1 MKKFSQKNDFQ
12 PFKYA
17 QLNKIRGLS
26 GIWVINVKELYNPQL
41 LLETISGFT

>member
-26 GIWVINVKELYNPQL
+26 GMSNYVKVRYNPQL
-41 LLETISGFT
+41 LLDTISGFT